1 VKHCIKGHQFVV
13 LATAALLGLVSR
25 PVLAHHGTANVY
37 DNSKAVELKGTIT
50 MFEWT
55 NPHNQIHFDVTDAT
69 GKVTSWIAATEPP
82 QVMLE
87 RGWTR
92 RSLKAGDQ
100 VTAYVFVA
108 KNGAPVGNLQRI
120 VLADGK
126 QLGTGG
132 GGGGAAAP
140 AAPPAAPPPAK

>member
-1 VKHCIKGHQFVV
+1 MKNCIKGHLSAG
-13 LATAALLGLVSR
+13 LAAAVLLGLVSR
-25 PVLAHHGTANVY
+25 PALAHHGTANVY
-37 DNSKAVELKGTIT
+37 DNSKAVEMKGTIV

-69 GKVTSWIAATEPP
+69 GKVTRWIAATEPP

-132 GGGGAAAP
+132 GGAAPPAAAP
-140 AAPPAAPPPAK
+140 AAPPPPAK

>member
-1 VKHCIKGHQFVV
+1 MKNCIKSHQFVV
-13 LATAALLGLVSR
+13 LAAAVLLGLVSR
-25 PVLAHHGTANVY
+25 PLLAHHGTANVY
-37 DNSKAVELKGTIT
+37 DNSKAVEMKGTIT

-108 KNGAPVGNLQRI
+108 KNGAPVGNLQKI

-126 QLGTGG
+126 ELTTTG
-132 GGGGAAAP
+132 
-140 AAPPAAPPPAK
+140 APPAAPPPPAK

>member
-1 VKHCIKGHQFVV
+1 M
-13 LATAALLGLVSR
+13 
-25 PVLAHHGTANVY
+25 
-37 DNSKAVELKGTIT
+37 KGTIT

-55 NPHNQIHFDVTDAT
+55 NPHNQIHFDVKDAT

-132 GGGGAAAP
+132 GAPAPAAAP
-140 AAPPAAPPPAK
+140 AAPPPTK